1 MEGDMQRC
9 RVLVINDFAEK
20 GGAEVVYRQSAE
32 LLGTLPGVDVER
44 FDDSHFSARST
55 MLSRSWNVTAARA
68 LEQAMSRF
76 RPHRLMV
83 HNYHNHLSPSILS
96 VIARH
101 QRDYGY
107 RAYHTCHDYHLVY
120 YNPSLQ
126 YFVEGR
132 PIILPLEALRT
143 PAAFKLRPTPKGLV
157 HDLLTKTYWHAI
169 RAAYRP
175 ARVFD
180 RILCPSDFMKEAL
193 CRAGIDNTVLL
204 HNPSAV
210 PTEHPLVTVRGKE
223 RLNLAFV
230 GRISPEKGLAQFVDL
245 AHSIGFEGI
254 ESIGVYGDG
263 PDRQAIQQRHAA
275 LVANRKLIFF
285 GSMPQAQ
292 LFPAIQRFA
301 DAVVVPS
308 VAAENAPLVVI
319 EAAML
324 GMPALVHDGGSM
336 AVTADSVGNKIKFHA
351 DPVSLRRALGE
362 LAGHLANAE
371 RRYDVNEYLPEH
383 YARRLAE
390 IMHIGEEDFA
400 PATRPGLAA
409 AFADNPRHA
418 R

>member
-1 MEGDMQRC
+1 MQRC
-9 RVLVINDFAEK
+9 RVLVINDFAQK
-20 GGAEVVYRQSAE
+20 GGAEVVYQQSAQ

-55 MLSRSWNVTAARA
+55 MLSRSWNVPAARA
-68 LEQAMSRF
+68 LEQVMSRF
-76 RPHRLMV
+76 KPHRLMV

-126 YFVEGR
+126 YFDNGR
-132 PIILPLEALRT
+132 PVILPLDALRT
-143 PAAFKLRPTPKGLV
+143 PALFKLRPTPKGIV

-180 RILCPSDFMKEAL
+180 RILCPSDFMQEAL
-193 CRAGIDNTVLL
+193 RRAGIDNTVLL

-210 PTEHPLVTVRGKE
+210 PTAQPLVTVRGKE

-245 AHSIGFEGI
+245 AQKIGFQGI
-254 ESIGVYGDG
+254 ESIGVYGEG
-263 PDRQAIQQRHAA
+263 PDREAIEQRHAS
-275 LVANRKLIFF
+275 LVASRKLVFF
-285 GSMPQAQ
+285 GSMPQAE
-292 LFPAIQRFA
+292 LFPAIRRFA

-308 VAAENAPLVVI
+308 VAAENAPLVII

-336 AVTADSVGNKIKFHA
+336 ATTADSVGNKIKFHA
-351 DPVSLRRALGE
+351 NPASLQLALAE
-362 LAGHLANAE
+362 LVKHLSNGE
-371 RRYDVNEYLPEH
+371 RRYDVGDYLPEH
-383 YARRLAE
+383 YAGRLAE
-390 IMHIGEEDFA
+390 IMHIGENPL